1 MGLKA
6 ALIICSFERK
16 GIVWLCDSRE
26 RYVSKAIPV
35 VISLSR
41 FVIGPEK
48 SCYPL
53 NQSDA
58 KENRFTR
65 FKQFAFH
72 HCDFLLAFAFFLLIC
87 GRNIVS
93 LGYTILLLRA
103 LLMVLGPSSMQSA

>member
-1 MGLKA
+1 M
-6 ALIICSFERK
+6 CSFERK

-35 VISLSR
+35 VIFLSR

-58 KENRFTR
+58 K
-65 FKQFAFH
+65 
-72 HCDFLLAFAFFLLIC
+72 
-87 GRNIVS
+87 
-93 LGYTILLLRA
+93 
-103 LLMVLGPSSMQSA
+103 